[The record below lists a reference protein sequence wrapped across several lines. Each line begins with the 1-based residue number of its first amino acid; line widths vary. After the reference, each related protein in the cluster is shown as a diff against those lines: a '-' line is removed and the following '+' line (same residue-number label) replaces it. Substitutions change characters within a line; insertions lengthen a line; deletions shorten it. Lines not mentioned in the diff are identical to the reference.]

1 METRKGSL
9 NDVATSVIVN
19 KSEKEIEKI
28 RQEQIVRRTGTLED
42 SISNMINPKQEENS
56 DTG

>member
-9 NDVATSVIVN
+9 TDVATSVIVN